1 MRDDQDFPVYTAD
14 MFASPADECDI
25 VMKGGVTSG
34 IVYPYAILELARRY
48 RFRSIGGTSAGAIAA
63 SLAAAAEYAR
73 TVRGDP
79 AGFVRLQYHCDELPE
94 RMASLFQP
102 EPRYRRLFRYLLR
115 AQSGSSALKLISGL
129 PLVAPF
135 QAMVGTV
142 AGAVGMWALRA
153 GLAGVLLGALVGL
166 VVALLV
172 HVQTL
177 IRTQLPQSD
186 FGVCPG
192 TDQSGGDGPALTS
205 WLHAAIQDIA
215 FGADWRSRPPL
226 TFGQLRGTGSGE
238 QIDLRVITTNLGM
251 GRPHTLPTLG
261 ITAAYSDTEWR
272 RLFPGDVCEWM
283 AGSVAEPAQMPGLLS
298 FPSPVDLPVLV
309 AARMSLAFP
318 LLFAAV
324 PVHVRDFANA
334 ELQRATGAPPI
345 IENRRILFADGGIS
359 SNFPIHLFDALLP
372 ARPTFALSLDD
383 LPPGTTTGDQRV
395 FIPATARQG
404 FGLPA
409 RETVSVSSLFRLI
422 LRAAKDWQDQLL
434 STMPGQRERIAH
446 VMLSADEGGLNL
458 TMPPERARALMFRGL
473 EVGRRF
479 ADGALDFDEHR
490 WRRSLVAYDQL
501 TRMSD
506 TVHQTWSSGFG
517 SWLLGYLTRPKS
529 YRRLTT
535 TDRSTIHHALGA
547 VADLDNIVEP
557 GINNADRKLPRPVGT
572 LRVSPRY

>member
-1 MRDDQDFPVYTAD
+1 MRDDQDFRVYTAD
-14 MFASPADECDI
+14 MFASPPDECDI

-94 RMASLFQP
+94 RMVSLFQP

-115 AQSGSSALKLISGL
+115 AQSGSSALGLIAGL

-142 AGAVGMWALRA
+142 TGAIGMWALRA
-153 GLAGVLLGALVGL
+153 GLAGIALGALVGL
-166 VVALLV
+166 VFALLV

-177 IRTQLPQSD
+177 IRTHLPQSD

-192 TDQSGGDGPALTS
+192 TDQSGGKGPALTS

-215 FGADWRSRPPL
+215 FGEDWRSRPPL
-226 TFGQLRGTGSGE
+226 TFGQLQGPRSGE

-272 RLFPGDVCEWM
+272 RLFPGDVCDWM

-298 FPSPVDLPVLV
+298 FPSPIDLPVLV

-334 ELQRATGAPPI
+334 ELQRATGAAPI
-345 IENRRILFADGGIS
+345 IENRRILFVDGGIS

-395 FIPATARQG
+395 FIPATARRG

-409 RETVSVSSLFRLI
+409 RETVSVSGLFGSI

-458 TMPPERARALMFRGL
+458 TMPPERARALMLRGL

-479 ADGALDFDEHR
+479 ADVALDFDEHR

-501 TRMSD
+501 ARMSD

-517 SWLLGYLTRPKS
+517 SWLLRYLTRPES
-529 YRRLTT
+529 YRRLTMA
-535 TDRSTIHHALGA
+535 DRSTIHHALGA
-547 VADLDNIVEP
+547 VADLDDAFEP
-557 GINNADRKLPRPVGT
+557 GINDADRKLPRPVGT
-572 LRVSPRY
+572 LRVNPRY

>member
-1 MRDDQDFPVYTAD
+1 MRDDQELPVYTAD
-14 MFASPADECDI
+14 MFASPTDECDI

-48 RFRSIGGTSAGAIAA
+48 RFRSVGGTSAGAIAA
-63 SLAAAAEYAR
+63 SLGAAAEYAR
-73 TVRGDP
+73 TVCGDP
-79 AGFVRLQYHCDELPE
+79 VGFVRLQRHCDELPE
-94 RMASLFQP
+94 RMADLLQP
-102 EPRYRRLFRYLLR
+102 EPRYRRVLTYLLS
-115 AQSGSSALKLISGL
+115 AQSGRSVFGLVADL
-129 PLVAPF
+129 PLVAPLP
-135 QAMVGTV
+135 ATVGTV
-142 AGAVGMWALRA
+142 AGAIGMWALRA
-153 GLAGVLLGALVGL
+153 GLAGILLGAIVGL
-166 VVALLV
+166 VIALAVHALRLV
-172 HVQTL
+172 
-177 IRTQLPQSD
+177 RTHLPQSD

-192 TDQSGGDGPALTS
+192 TDQSSGNGPALTS

-215 FGADWRSRPPL
+215 FGEGWQGRPPL
-226 TFGQLRGTGSGE
+226 TFGHLLGTGSDG

-261 ITAAYSDTEWR
+261 ITAAYSDAEWR
-272 RLFPGDVCEWM
+272 RLFPGDVCDWI
-283 AGSVAEPAQMPGLLS
+283 AGTVTEPAHMPGLLS
-298 FPSPVDLPVLV
+298 FPSPNDLPVLV

-334 ELQRATGAPPI
+334 ELQRATGAAPAI
-345 IENRRILFADGGIS
+345 QNRRILFADGGIS

-372 ARPTFALSLDD
+372 NRPTFALSLDD
-383 LPPGTTTGDQRV
+383 LPHGSAMGDQRV

-409 RETVSVSSLFRLI
+409 RETRSLGGLFGSI
-422 LRAAKDWQDQLL
+422 LKAAKDWQDQLL

-458 TMPPERARALMFRGL
+458 TMPPARARTLMHRGL

-501 TRMSD
+501 ARMSD

-517 SWLLGYLTRPKS
+517 SWLLRYLAHPKS
-529 YRRLTT
+529 YRRLTM
-535 TDRSTIHHALGA
+535 TDRNTIHDRLGE
-547 VADLDNIVEP
+547 VANLAEAFEP
-557 GINNADRKLPRPVGT
+557 GLNDADHKLPRPVGI

>member
-1 MRDDQDFPVYTAD
+1 MCDDQELPVYTAE
-14 MFASPADECDI
+14 MFASPTDECDI

-48 RFRSIGGTSAGAIAA
+48 RFCSVGGTSAGAIAA

-79 AGFVRLQYHCDELPE
+79 AGFVRLQNYCDGLPE
-94 RMASLFQP
+94 RMTDLFQP
-102 EPRYRRLFRYLLR
+102 EPRYRRLLRYLLR
-115 AQSGSSALKLISGL
+115 AQSGRSVYGLVADL
-129 PLVAPF
+129 PLAAPLP
-135 QAMVGTV
+135 ATVGTV
-142 AGAVGMWALRA
+142 AGALCMWALRA
-153 GLAGVLLGALVGL
+153 GLAGILLGAIVGL
-166 VVALLV
+166 VIALVVHALRLV
-172 HVQTL
+172 
-177 IRTQLPQSD
+177 RTHLPQSD

-192 TDQSGGDGPALTS
+192 TNQSGGNGPALTN

-215 FGADWRSRPPL
+215 FGEGWQDRLPL
-226 TFGQLRGTGSGE
+226 TFGHLLRSGSHD

-261 ITAAYSDTEWR
+261 ITAAYSDDEWR
-272 RLFPGDVCEWM
+272 RLFPGDVCDWI
-283 AGSVAEPAQMPGLLS
+283 AGTVTEPAHMPGLSS
-298 FPSPVDLPVLV
+298 FPSPNDLPVLV

-334 ELQRATGAPPI
+334 ELQRATGATPAI
-345 IENRRILFADGGIS
+345 QNRRILFADGGIS

-372 ARPTFALSLDD
+372 GRPTFALSLDN
-383 LPPGTTTGDQRV
+383 LPLGTTIGGQRV
-395 FIPATARQG
+395 FIPVTARQG

-409 RETVSVSSLFRLI
+409 REAVSLGGLLGSIFK
-422 LRAAKDWQDQLL
+422 AAKDWQDQLL

-458 TMPPERARALMFRGL
+458 TMSPERARALMRRGL

-501 TRMSD
+501 ARMSA
-506 TVHQTWSSGFG
+506 TVHQTWSSGFR
-517 SWLLGYLTRPKS
+517 SWLLRYMAQPKS
-529 YRRLTT
+529 YRRLTMS
-535 TDRSTIHHALGA
+535 DRNTIHDNLDE
-547 VADLDNIVEP
+547 VADLAEAFEP
-557 GINNADRKLPRPVGT
+557 GINDADRKLPRPVGI

>member
-1 MRDDQDFPVYTAD
+1 MRDDQDFPIYTAD

-94 RMASLFQP
+94 RMAALFQP

-115 AQSGSSALKLISGL
+115 AQSGSSALSLIAGL

-142 AGAVGMWALRA
+142 VGAIGMWALRA
-153 GLAGVLLGALVGL
+153 GLAGILLGALVGL
-166 VVALLV
+166 VAALLV

-192 TDQSGGDGPALTS
+192 TDQSGGNGPALTS
-205 WLHAAIQDIA
+205 WLHAAIQNIA
-215 FGADWRSRPPL
+215 FGEGWRSQPPL
-226 TFGQLRGTGSGE
+226 TFGQLRGTSSGE
-238 QIDLRVITTNLGM
+238 EIDLRVITTNLGM
-251 GRPHTLPTLG
+251 GRPHSLPTLG

-272 RLFPGDVCEWM
+272 RLFPVDVCEWM

-309 AARMSLAFP
+309 AARMSLALP

-334 ELQRATGAPPI
+334 ELQRATGATPI
-345 IENRRILFADGGIS
+345 I
-359 SNFPIHLFDALLP
+359 
-372 ARPTFALSLDD
+372 
-383 LPPGTTTGDQRV
+383 
-395 FIPATARQG
+395 
-404 FGLPA
+404 
-409 RETVSVSSLFRLI
+409 
-422 LRAAKDWQDQLL
+422 
-434 STMPGQRERIAH
+434 
-446 VMLSADEGGLNL
+446 
-458 TMPPERARALMFRGL
+458 
-473 EVGRRF
+473 
-479 ADGALDFDEHR
+479 
-490 WRRSLVAYDQL
+490 
-501 TRMSD
+501 
-506 TVHQTWSSGFG
+506 
-517 SWLLGYLTRPKS
+517 
-529 YRRLTT
+529 
-535 TDRSTIHHALGA
+535 
-547 VADLDNIVEP
+547 
-557 GINNADRKLPRPVGT
+557 
-572 LRVSPRY
+572 